1 MHEFH
6 PPTQSAVFATLKRL
20 FARANSLRGESGA
33 SLVEVSLI
41 LAILA
46 PPLLCGT
53 VGAAGLV
60 YASIEVSN
68 AAHAGAA
75 YAAEYYIANS
85 NTALPTTAQ
94 VTTAVQNDAPELT
107 AVLKPGTSLTIS
119 MATGCNGGSA
129 TTGNSI
135 PSCGTGVLPYV
146 KVTTQA
152 TVLPFT
158 AFSGLPSSLT
168 MSSQATINL
177 VN

>member
-1 MHEFH
+1 MNNFIL
-6 PPTQSAVFATLKRL
+6 PIQSAIFAKFGRL
-20 FARANSLRGESGA
+20 LDRGNVLRSENGA
-33 SLVEVSLI
+33 SLVEVSLV

-46 PPLLCGT
+46 PALLFGT
-53 VGAAGLV
+53 AGAAGLV

-85 NTALPTTAQ
+85 NTALPTTSQ

-119 MATGCNGGSA
+119 MATGCNGASP

-146 KVTTQA
+146 QVTTQA

-158 AFSGLPSSLT
+158 AFAGLPHSIT

>member
-1 MHEFH
+1 MNDRIRALHL
-6 PPTQSAVFATLKRL
+6 ATLAKLERL
-20 FARANSLRGESGA
+20 MGLGEGLRGENGA

-46 PPLLCGT
+46 PALLLGT

-85 NTALPTTAQ
+85 NTALPTTTQ

-107 AVLKPGTSLTIS
+107 ALLKPGTTLTIS

-135 PSCGTGVLPYV
+135 PSCSTGVLPYV
-146 KVTTQA
+146 QVTTQA
-152 TVLPFT
+152 TVVPFT
-158 AFSGLPSSLT
+158 AFAGLPHSLT